1 MKVELKNR
9 EKSIYKKLCCTQSAA
24 ELKEDIVVPDTMED
38 ILRIIGCRHQCR
50 IRSKNVDQDCVSVG
64 GELDVTV
71 LYVPETSEG
80 VCSIS
85 AVIPFEVKLDA
96 PGADSTSVAIIDTS
110 VLNLDV
116 KPLNPR
122 KISVNAELSITQ
134 SSFKYLDFSWAEV
147 PETSVEKLFIRAG
160 EADYQGIVLA
170 TEKMLSL
177 EEDLQLPEGIQSGEF
192 VSACSRLIIESSET
206 IGSKLIVKGRAE
218 VEALY
223 IVSSA
228 PETAA
233 FSIGFSQLFELPEDV
248 KDPTVSAV
256 GMITGQY
263 FEPLGDKLAADI
275 RGVIQIVCTE
285 RQHISYIDDAYACGM
300 ELTTESVQ
308 FAFLSR
314 ISCSD
319 CSKSTSMT
327 YNSDYGVKR
336 ILCAR
341 ATCAAPDIADESINV
356 PVTADISYEDG
367 EGALRSCRV
376 RGTVELPYELN
387 DGSVLESVRIKSI
400 KAIAKA
406 DESVINISV
415 NIEAELTATAHG
427 DVTMIN
433 EISVEACESGRP
445 SASAYMCRPTGCD
458 LWSIAKKYGSDVR
471 MIREINGLEDDECI
485 DGKFLLIPVVR

>member
-9 EKSIYKKLCCTQSAA
+9 ERSIYKKLCCTQSAA

-38 ILRIIGCRHQCR
+38 ILRILGCRHQCR

-64 GELDVTV
+64 GELDITV

-80 VCSIS
+80 VCTIS
-85 AVIPFEVKLDA
+85 AVIPFEVKLNA
-96 PGADSTSVAIIDTS
+96 PGADSTSIAIIDIS

-122 KISVNAELSITQ
+122 KISVNAELDITQ
-134 SSFKYLDFSWAEV
+134 SSFKYLDFSWAEA

-160 EADYQGIVLA
+160 EADYQGIVMA

-177 EEDLQLPEGIQSGEF
+177 EEDLQLPENIQNGEF
-192 VSACSRLIIESSET
+192 VSACSKFIIESSET

-233 FSIGFSQLFELPEDV
+233 FSIGFSQLFELPEDA
-248 KDPTVSAV
+248 KDPTVRAV

-300 ELTTESVQ
+300 ELAKESVQ
-308 FAFLSR
+308 FAFLSE
-314 ISCSD
+314 ISCTAS
-319 CSKSTSMT
+319 SESISLT
-327 YNSDYGVKR
+327 YNSDYGVRR
-336 ILCAR
+336 ILSAR
-341 ATCAAPDIADESINV
+341 ATCAALDVMDESISI
-356 PVTADISYEDG
+356 PVTADISYEDS
-367 EGALRSCRV
+367 EGSLRSCRV
-376 RGTVELPYELN
+376 RGTVELPYEQN
-387 DGSVLESVRIKSI
+387 EESKLESVRIKNI
-400 KAIAKA
+400 KVTAKA
-406 DESVINISV
+406 DESVINVSV
-415 NIEAELTATAHG
+415 NLEAELTTAMY
-427 DVTMIN
+427 DEITMIN
-433 EISVEACESGRP
+433 EISAEACESGRP
-445 SASAYMCRPTGCD
+445 SASVYMCRASGCD
-458 LWSIAKKYGSDVR
+458 LWSIAKKYGSDMR
-471 MIREINGLEDDECI
+471 LIREINGLEDDACM
-485 DGKFLLIPVVR
+485 DGRLLLVPVVR